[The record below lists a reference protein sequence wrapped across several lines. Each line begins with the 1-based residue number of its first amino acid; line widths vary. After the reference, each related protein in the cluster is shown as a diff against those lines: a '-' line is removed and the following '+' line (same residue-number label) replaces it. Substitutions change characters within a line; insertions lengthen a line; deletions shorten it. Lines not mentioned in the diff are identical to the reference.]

1 LVEKCPHCNQPDLL
15 FSKKRQ
21 IYICE
26 DCGHEFIPKESFTP
40 QRIFISYGHD
50 EHISLAI
57 QLRDDLRERGH
68 EVWFD
73 EERLL
78 PSADWEVR
86 IEEGLKWTAEN
97 KPHAAVILLLTPHSV
112 RRPEGFCLNEVARA
126 LMLNLRIIPLMVVES
141 EPPLSIC
148 RIQWLDMR
156 ECIPIHEKKA
166 LYEPRFQRLLEALE
180 KEELDYE
187 GLQSRLLRTL
197 QPIEFSADLFKL
209 LRDFTGRKWVFAE
222 IDAWLNDPTGVKLFW
237 LTGAPGVGKSSLA
250 AWVREHR
257 REVAAYH
264 FCDINSEE
272 KRNPAKLVCSIVY
285 QLSTQLPEYQE
296 RLGRLDLEGIV
307 QEYHE
312 AYTLFDKLMVQP
324 LCEGYPVP
332 DRTIVV
338 LIDALD
344 EATSR
349 RQNEIVRLLSRSAD
363 KTPPWLRFLVT
374 SRPEPEITS
383 SFQALN
389 PYILDTARYENLADL
404 REFITTMIPE
414 ITPVQTTELL
424 KRSEGVFLY
433 LAHVVA
439 GIKDKTLDLEQ
450 IEAFPRGLGDVYQQ
464 FFDRQFG
471 SDLAYYEE
479 KIVPLLQ
486 PILAAYEPLTL
497 KQLKNICGIAEATDL
512 ERCLNRFGSLFPTS
526 GDDDL
531 VTIRPFHR
539 SLSDWI
545 GDRKSSGHFVI
556 ADTDGHHVLAEHCWQ
571 EYRAGVKT
579 ISSYTLRFLPAHLLA
594 AKRFDDLIGDEENP
608 GPLTD
613 LCFIQAKCEAG
624 LVSDLVSDYNLVL
637 KELPEFREEQ
647 EYQRKY
653 DEAMRAYN
661 KALNYY
667 AVKRYDYLKMRENG
681 EACSEPPYPEMPTIL
696 SDGKRPSLAE
706 ESSVR
711 AARLRHFVNFVFSHT
726 WSLQQYPDRAA
737 QLAYNSAEEGPLN
750 EAGLR
755 IIETLS
761 IPLLL
766 RSPRPP
772 LSPFR
777 QLCLR
782 TLEGHSKGV
791 LSVSVTTDGKRAVSG
806 SYDSTVRL
814 WDLET
819 GECLRTLKGHV
830 DRYMVA
836 SVSVTPDGKR
846 VVSGSWDETLRLW
859 DMGTGECLRTLEGYR
874 GWVLSVSVTPDGKRA
889 VSGSHDKIV
898 CLWDLETGE
907 CLRTLK
913 GHSESVTSVSV
924 TPDGKRAVSGSHDK
938 NVRLWDLETGECL
951 RTLKGHG
958 ESVTSVSVTPDGK
971 RVVSGSWDH
980 TLRLWNLETG
990 ECLRTL
996 KGHSRLVACVSLTPD
1011 GKRAVSGSN
1020 DNTVRLW
1027 NLETGECL
1035 RTLEGHSDGVKSV
1048 SVTPGGRRVVSGS
1061 NDNTV
1066 RLWDL
1071 ETGACQ
1077 RKLEGHSDGGVSS
1090 ISLALDSRWVVSGG
1104 SRDNSVHLWDLETG
1118 ECQRKLEGHSE
1129 GVESVSVTPDGKRV
1143 VSGSWD
1149 KTLRLW
1155 DMGTGECLRTLEGHS
1170 GGVLIV
1176 SVTPDG
1182 KRAVSGSC
1190 DNTFRLW
1197 DLETGECL
1205 RTLEGHSDLVVSVN
1219 VCPDGKQAVSGS
1231 WDATLRL
1238 WDMETGECL
1247 RTLKGHSGLVASV
1260 RVSPDGRWVV
1270 SGSHDNTVR
1279 LWDLETGECLRK
1291 LEGHG
1296 GWVDSVSVSPDG
1308 KQAVSGSWDKTLRL
1322 WDLETGECLAVYS
1335 ARAQITSTNVSPI
1348 TNLIICG
1355 TGDGQMH
1362 FLKPVNIKLS
1372 GLGFTTAVRLW
1383 LFGDGKAPGRWDD
1396 NLTALCPWCGKQFT
1410 VDKEMIDTQTTCLF
1424 NDCTREI
1431 IINPFVVD
1439 NKSFQSP

>member
-1 LVEKCPHCNQPDLL
+1 LVEKCPQCNQPDLL

-21 IYICE
+21 VYICE

-97 KPHAAVILLLTPHSV
+97 KPNAAVILLLTPHSV

-166 LYEPRFQRLLEALE
+166 LYEPRFQRLLAALE

-187 GLQSRLLRTL
+187 GLQSRLLRIL

-222 IDAWLNDPTGVKLFW
+222 IDAWLKDPVGVKLFW

-272 KRNPAKLVCSIVY
+272 KRSPTKLVCSIVY

-312 AYTLFDKLMVQP
+312 AYTLFDKLLVQP
-324 LCEGYPVP
+324 LCEGYPAP

-782 TLEGHSKGV
+782 GRETCGF
-791 LSVSVTTDGKRAVSG
+791 GK
-806 SYDSTVRL
+806 L
-814 WDLET
+814 
-819 GECLRTLKGHV
+819 
-830 DRYMVA
+830 
-836 SVSVTPDGKR
+836 
-846 VVSGSWDETLRLW
+846 
-859 DMGTGECLRTLEGYR
+859 
-874 GWVLSVSVTPDGKRA
+874 
-889 VSGSHDKIV
+889 
-898 CLWDLETGE
+898 
-907 CLRTLK
+907 
-913 GHSESVTSVSV
+913 
-924 TPDGKRAVSGSHDK
+924 
-938 NVRLWDLETGECL
+938 
-951 RTLKGHG
+951 
-958 ESVTSVSVTPDGK
+958 
-971 RVVSGSWDH
+971 
-980 TLRLWNLETG
+980 
-990 ECLRTL
+990 
-996 KGHSRLVACVSLTPD
+996 
-1011 GKRAVSGSN
+1011 
-1020 DNTVRLW
+1020 
-1027 NLETGECL
+1027 
-1035 RTLEGHSDGVKSV
+1035 
-1048 SVTPGGRRVVSGS
+1048 
-1061 NDNTV
+1061 
-1066 RLWDL
+1066 
-1071 ETGACQ
+1071 
-1077 RKLEGHSDGGVSS
+1077 
-1090 ISLALDSRWVVSGG
+1090 
-1104 SRDNSVHLWDLETG
+1104 
-1118 ECQRKLEGHSE
+1118 
-1129 GVESVSVTPDGKRV
+1129 
-1143 VSGSWD
+1143 
-1149 KTLRLW
+1149 
-1155 DMGTGECLRTLEGHS
+1155 
-1170 GGVLIV
+1170 
-1176 SVTPDG
+1176 
-1182 KRAVSGSC
+1182 
-1190 DNTFRLW
+1190 
-1197 DLETGECL
+1197 
-1205 RTLEGHSDLVVSVN
+1205 
-1219 VCPDGKQAVSGS
+1219 
-1231 WDATLRL
+1231 
-1238 WDMETGECL
+1238 
-1247 RTLKGHSGLVASV
+1247 
-1260 RVSPDGRWVV
+1260 
-1270 SGSHDNTVR
+1270 
-1279 LWDLETGECLRK
+1279 
-1291 LEGHG
+1291 
-1296 GWVDSVSVSPDG
+1296 
-1308 KQAVSGSWDKTLRL
+1308 
-1322 WDLETGECLAVYS
+1322 
-1335 ARAQITSTNVSPI
+1335 
-1348 TNLIICG
+1348 
-1355 TGDGQMH
+1355 
-1362 FLKPVNIKLS
+1362 
-1372 GLGFTTAVRLW
+1372 
-1383 LFGDGKAPGRWDD
+1383 
-1396 NLTALCPWCGKQFT
+1396 
-1410 VDKEMIDTQTTCLF
+1410 
-1424 NDCTREI
+1424 
-1431 IINPFVVD
+1431 
-1439 NKSFQSP
+1439 